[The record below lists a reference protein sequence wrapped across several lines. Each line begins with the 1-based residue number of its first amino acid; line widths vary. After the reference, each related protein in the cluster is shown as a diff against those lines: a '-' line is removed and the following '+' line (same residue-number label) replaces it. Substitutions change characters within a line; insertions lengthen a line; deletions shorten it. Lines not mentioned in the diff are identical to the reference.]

1 MISAFGEEMGR
12 YYYNK
17 KATVEASCDLT
28 VQQLKRYGMLES
40 GFTAIPIE
48 WVMNQTGKRTKIVI
62 AVELSTD
69 DPFAIFMYTLT
80 DRDGNKTDYKYAV
93 SLVTTPCNFG
103 GVRYWF
109 ACPLCSR
116 RVGGLYLVLGDAY
129 FVCRQCNNLTYRSRN
144 RTGMETFGHTSRQ
157 IKKLRGEIKRW
168 TWRGRPTRKVR
179 RLLAL
184 ERKEGILSGPIMTQM
199 EKFKDRLS

>member
-1 MISAFGEEMGR
+1 MR
-12 YYYNK
+12 YYYYR
-17 KATVEASCDLT
+17 KATVEESCDLT

-80 DRDGNKTDYKYAV
+80 DRDGNKTDYKYTV

-103 GVRYWF
+103 GIRYWF

-129 FVCRQCNNLTYRSRN
+129 FVCRGCNNLTYRSRN
-144 RTGMETFGHTSRQ
+144 RCRIESFGHTSRQ
-157 IKKLRGEIKRW
+157 IDKLRSQIKRW

-179 RLLAL
+179 RLRTL
-184 ERKEGILSGPIMTQM
+184 ERKEGVLGGYAMKQLERIRASIS
-199 EKFKDRLS
+199 KH